1 MGLHVYMKTTA
12 LTTGITDEDFMDVL
26 SLVDGSTTQPILDIM
41 ALRVYSEKPSKP
53 EIKTAVYNSGL
64 HYYNLQ
70 HQNRDVLSILSTEFD
85 KTIRDKILTTELVNN
100 IHMIFNQPEPEQ
112 EISTPVQTKDFNAL
126 DVLDHLRIEVEKVKE
141 GLEPNKKQ
149 AVELAIQKEVNNLK
163 R

>member
-1 MGLHVYMKTTA
+1 
-12 LTTGITDEDFMDVL
+12 
-26 SLVDGSTTQPILDIM
+26 M